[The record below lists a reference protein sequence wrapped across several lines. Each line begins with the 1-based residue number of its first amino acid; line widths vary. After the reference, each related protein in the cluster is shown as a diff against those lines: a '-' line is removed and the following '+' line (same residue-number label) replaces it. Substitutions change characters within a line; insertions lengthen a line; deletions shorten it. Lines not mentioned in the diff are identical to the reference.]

1 MVFVSQNW
9 GWKDD
14 AAVNMGILFRTF
26 TESYFKVIL
35 TDKNIGITFY
45 LIMVVFEIITLF
57 WVWMN
62 MNIVVELRKRH
73 FIGISIKALRG
84 IWLLCVKDCYCFCFY
99 FIVNDCY
106 RKCCL
111 KYHIRLFFVNCF
123 FYFELRMFERFQK
136 VT

>member
-1 MVFVSQNW
+1 MARVDWFVIPLEGFCLSKLRLKRRCRSEYGNS
-9 GWKDD
+9 
-14 AAVNMGILFRTF
+14 FSYTF
-26 TESYFKVIL
+26 AESYFKVIL

-73 FIGISIKALRG
+73 FIGISIKALKG

-111 KYHIRLFFVNCF
+111 KYHIRL
-123 FYFELRMFERFQK
+123 LQ
-136 VT
+136 